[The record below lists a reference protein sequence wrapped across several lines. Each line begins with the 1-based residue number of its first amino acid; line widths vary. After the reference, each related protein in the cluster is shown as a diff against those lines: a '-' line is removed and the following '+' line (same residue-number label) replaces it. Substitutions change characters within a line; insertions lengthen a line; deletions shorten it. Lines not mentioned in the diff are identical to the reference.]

1 MTRNEI
7 KELIGTMKLAYPNY
21 NPENITKTIDVW
33 LLMLEEYSY
42 KECAL
47 SLKSYI
53 ANNTSGFA
61 PSISQIIDGIH
72 TTKEIISD
80 AYPTETEAWDLVDK
94 ALSNGNYHAQEEYD
108 KLPEL
113 IKKTV
118 GSANMIKMWAQVDRE
133 ELETVVQSNFM
144 RSYRENVKRAKTINR
159 MPTEIKNQIEQKN
172 QELLESH
179 V

>member
-1 MTRNEI
+1 MDRTQI
-7 KELIGTMKLAYPNY
+7 KDFIRVIMAAYPNY
-21 NPENITKTIDVW
+21 NPDDLKKTLDVW
-33 LLMLEEYSY
+33 QLMLEDYDY
-42 KECAL
+42 RDCLL

-61 PSISQIIDGIH
+61 PSISHIIDGIH

-80 AYPTETEAWDLVDK
+80 AYPTELEAWNMVDN
-94 ALSNGNYHAQEEYD
+94 AIGDAIYHAQEQFN
-108 KLPEL
+108 KLPE
-113 IKKTV
+113 IVQKTV
-118 GSANMIKMWAQVDRE
+118 GSPNTLKMWAQVDRE

>member
-7 KELIGTMKLAYPNY
+7 KELIGVMKLAYPNY
-21 NPENITKTIDVW
+21 NPDSISKVIDLW
-33 LLMLEEYSY
+33 QLMLNDYEY
-42 KECAL
+42 KDCLL
-47 SLKSYI
+47 SLKNYI

-61 PSISQIIDGIH
+61 PSISHIIDGIH

-80 AYPTETEAWDLVDK
+80 AYPVETEAWALVNK
-94 ALSNGNYHAQEEYD
+94 ALNNGNYHAQEEFD
-108 KLPEL
+108 KLPDL
-113 IKKTV
+113 IKKTI
-118 GSANMIKMWAQVDRE
+118 GSANMIREWAMLDTKTLSVI
-133 ELETVVQSNFM
+133 QSNFM
-144 RSYRENVKRAKTINR
+144 RSYRENVEKTKTINR

>member
-1 MTRNEI
+1 MTREETKVLLKAI
-7 KELIGTMKLAYPNY
+7 STAYPNY
-21 NPENITKTIDVW
+21 KIEDLKETINLW
-33 LLMLEEYSY
+33 HLMLGDFEYKDCS
-42 KECAL
+42 L
-47 SLKSYI
+47 SLQKYI
-53 ANNTSGFA
+53 MNDTSGFA
-61 PSISQIIDGIH
+61 PSISHIASGIH
-72 TTKEIISD
+72 DIKEIISD
-80 AYPTETEAWDLVDK
+80 EFPTETEAWDLVDK

>member
-1 MTRNEI
+1 MTREET
-7 KELIGTMKLAYPNY
+7 KVLLRAMSTAYPNY
-21 NPENITKTIDVW
+21 KIENLKETIDLW
-33 LLMLEEYSY
+33 QLMLSDYEY
-42 KECAL
+42 KDCLL

-61 PSISQIIDGIH
+61 PSISHIIDGIH
-72 TTKEIISD
+72 TAKEIISD
-80 AYPTETEAWDLVDK
+80 AYPAETEAWSLVDK

-118 GSANMIKMWAQVDRE
+118 GSPNMIKMWAQVDRE

-144 RSYRENVKRAKTINR
+144 RSYRENVKKAKTINR